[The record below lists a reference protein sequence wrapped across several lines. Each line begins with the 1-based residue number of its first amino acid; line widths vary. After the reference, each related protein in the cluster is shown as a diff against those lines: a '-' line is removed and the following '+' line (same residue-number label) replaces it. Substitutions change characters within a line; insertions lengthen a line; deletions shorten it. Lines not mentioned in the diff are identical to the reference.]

1 MFYSCVQYI
10 LFFGVVALSVVFT
23 TTISA
28 HSDPGESCRQGC
40 IQDHKTQNQ
49 LDSVLNADQARCI
62 ISECTTSLDATLV
75 DLESVDID
83 AGIVAPDTNASLSSE
98 ETQQSCE
105 VLFNADDP
113 LVRGNLGNNNQQ
125 CMESDLGIDP
135 PPTIEPQQSL
145 LTQALAQ
152 CNKSGVQSLSR
163 DEVLALVDKVSEFSE
178 KDCELLSLYATFKTI
193 RNWLFF
199 IAGFLGLSAIIFAGF
214 LWIISRNEEK
224 KLARAKKF
232 LLSALFGFTLVL
244 ISGSILQILMA
255 LLG

>member
-1 MFYSCVQYI
+1 
-10 LFFGVVALSVVFT
+10 
-23 TTISA
+23 
-28 HSDPGESCRQGC
+28 
-40 IQDHKTQNQ
+40 
-49 LDSVLNADQARCI
+49 
-62 ISECTTSLDATLV
+62 
-75 DLESVDID
+75 
-83 AGIVAPDTNASLSSE
+83 
-98 ETQQSCE
+98 
-105 VLFNADDP
+105 
-113 LVRGNLGNNNQQ
+113 
-125 CMESDLGIDP
+125 MESDLGIDP

-224 KLARAKKF
+224 KTGKSKEVFVVCFVWVHISPCIGLHTSNF
-232 LLSALFGFTLVL
+232 NGFTWIKLR
-244 ISGSILQILMA
+244 
-255 LLG
+255 